1 MALYTDD
8 TIHRIVDGVNR
19 KYFLPDIQRPFVWKQ
34 DQIYALFD
42 SIMRG
47 YPISTFLFWEVSK
60 DYLQENQIKRFNF
73 LSNNKDESE
82 EEHNFSDRDYFLVL
96 DGQQRITTLNIALKG
111 HYLERRKKKE
121 LFLNVLS
128 GKEENDDGLLYEFKF
143 IDRVGELYF
152 EEEGKIWVNIKRI
165 YECKDDEQK
174 RSLRNEI
181 KKINPEFE
189 DIVEGNIDKLH
200 SRLRTEE
207 LLNYYTERE
216 KDYDKVLDIFV
227 RTNSGGTKLTYS
239 DLLFSTI
246 KLRWKDARENFKDLL
261 NDVNGD
267 VFDFDTDFVLK
278 TCFVLFAENQQDVKY
293 SKKNVDNQNKI
304 NNIVTNWKKISDSI
318 KVTKDLLTKFGIIH
332 SKLLT
337 SNNAL
342 IPLVY
347 FIYKNDMKGMGE
359 SGQQQVISPENEK
372 IMKTFLLSSLIT
384 GLFGGQSDTILYSI
398 KKEIDASTN
407 SYFPL
412 GQIKFALTKR
422 NKDLNVTEDFL
433 DSVSYKDRNSYLIL
447 NLIYPYTNFNVNA
460 KSNLPEQDHIFS
472 KSELKQAGLKD
483 EDINSV
489 YNIRYLTSIA
499 NKKKSNMSFQEWA
512 ESISK
517 EEMESNL
524 IPEGEWSI
532 KNYKDFLKERKKL
545 FLEKMKASPSL
556 SFDRE
561 VL

>member
-8 TIHRIVDGVNR
+8 TIHRIVDGVNQ

-47 YPISTFLFWEVSK
+47 YPINTFLFWEVSK
-60 DYLQENQIKRFNF
+60 KYLQENQIKRFKF
-73 LSNNKDESE
+73 LEDNKGDNVE
-82 EEHNFSDRDYFLVL
+82 ETTFSDRDSFLVL

-121 LFLNVLS
+121 LFMNVLS
-128 GKEENDDGLLYEFKF
+128 GKEENDDSLLYEFKF
-143 IDRVGELYF
+143 LGKIGDLFFQEN
-152 EEEGKIWVNIKRI
+152 GKIWVNVKRV

-174 RSLRNEI
+174 RGLRNEI
-181 KKINPEFE
+181 KKLNPESE
-189 DIVEGNIDKLH
+189 NLIEGNIDKLH
-200 SRLRTEE
+200 SRLRSEE

-216 KDYDKVLDIFV
+216 NDYDKVLDIFV

-246 KLRWKDARENFKDLL
+246 KLRWRDARDNFTDLL
-261 NDVNGD
+261 NEINGGI
-267 VFDFDTDFVLK
+267 FDFDTDFILK
-278 TCFVLFAENQQDVKY
+278 TCFVLFAETQQDVKY
-293 SKKNVDNQNKI
+293 SKKNVDDQNKI
-304 NNIVTNWKKISDSI
+304 DNIVNNWKKITDSI
-318 KVTKDLLTKFGIIH
+318 KITRDLLTKFGIIH

-342 IPLVY
+342 IPLTY
-347 FIYKNDMKGMGE
+347 FIYKKDLKGFGE
-359 SGQQQVISPENEK
+359 SGQKKIISPENGK
-372 IMKTFLLSSLIT
+372 IMKSFLLSSLIT

-398 KKEIDASTN
+398 KKEIDSST
-407 SYFPL
+407 SPYFPL

-422 NKDLNVTEDFL
+422 NKELNITEDFL
-433 DSVSYKDRNSYLIL
+433 DNVYYKDRNSYLIL
-447 NLIYPYTNFNVNA
+447 NLIYPDTNFNVNA

-472 KSELKQAGLKD
+472 RSELKQAGYK
-483 EDINSV
+483 EDQINSL

-499 NKKKSNMSFQEWA
+499 NKKKSNILFKEWV
-512 ESISK
+512 ETITL
-517 EEMESNL
+517 EERKTHL
-524 IPEGEWSI
+524 IPDGEWSI
-532 KNYKDFLKERKKL
+532 ENYKEFLEKRKNL
-545 FLEKMKASPSL
+545 FLEKMKEAISF
-556 SFDRE
+556 SFDQK

>member
-8 TIHRIVDGVNR
+8 TIHRIVDGVNQ

-47 YPISTFLFWEVSK
+47 YPINTFLFWEVSK
-60 DYLQENQIKRFNF
+60 DYLQENQIKRFKF
-73 LSNNKDESE
+73 LNDNKDENK

-111 HYLERRKKKE
+111 HYLERKKKKE
-121 LFLNVLS
+121 LFLNILS
-128 GKEENDDGLLYEFKF
+128 GEEENDDGLLYEFKF
-143 IDRVGELYF
+143 IDKVGELHF
-152 EEEGKIWVNIKRI
+152 EEEGKIWVNVKRI
-165 YECKDDEQK
+165 YECRDDEQK

-181 KKINPEFE
+181 KKINLEFE
-189 DIVEGNIDKLH
+189 DLIEGNIDKLH

-246 KLRWKDARENFKDLL
+246 KLRWKEARENFKELL

-293 SKKNVDNQNKI
+293 SKKNVDDQSKI
-304 NNIVTNWKKISDSI
+304 NNIITNWKKISDSI
-318 KVTKDLLTKFGIIH
+318 KITKDLLTKFGIVH

-342 IPLVY
+342 IPLAY
-347 FIYKNDMKGMGE
+347 FIYKKEIKGMGE
-359 SGQQQVISPENEK
+359 SGQQKVISPENEK

-398 KKEIDASTN
+398 KKEIDAST
-407 SYFPL
+407 SPYFPL

-422 NKDLNVTEDFL
+422 NKDLNVTADFL

-447 NLIYPYTNFNVNA
+447 NLIYPDTNFNVNA

-472 KSELKQAGLKD
+472 RSELKQAGYKD

-499 NKKKSNMSFQEWA
+499 NKKKSNMSFKEWMQ
-512 ESISK
+512 SISD
-517 EEMESNL
+517 EEKKANL
-524 IPEGEWSI
+524 IPEGEWTI
-532 KNYKDFLKERKKL
+532 ETYKDFLNERKKL
-545 FLEKMKASPSL
+545 FLEKMKESLSL